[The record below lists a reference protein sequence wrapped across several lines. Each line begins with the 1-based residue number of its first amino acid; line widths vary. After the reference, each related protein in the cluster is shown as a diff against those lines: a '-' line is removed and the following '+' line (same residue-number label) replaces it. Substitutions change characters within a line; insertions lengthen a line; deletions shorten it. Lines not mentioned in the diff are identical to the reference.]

1 MVSNLPDLFQ
11 RITKGVLLLGLII
24 LLEGCSSDNKE
35 IKEKVSSS
43 TVSEQEFMEKNNEA
57 TDHDTTIPYNEYEY
71 LDVYTDYNNEF
82 TEISTEA
89 FNSIEELS
97 LNFNLINNEKWM
109 NKLEF
114 KKNELNELNKMF
126 NKLSKENRVP
136 EIYIKLHKLTQE
148 NIENSIIAINNF
160 VEGVKTKNTELL
172 DEVVNL
178 SEVMALNVEAM
189 ILEDHR
195 IASYLQEK
203 IKSEEEAIVNS
214 ESVEEKENVG
224 VNSEKETNKVELNPG
239 DYNAKGEYKPVES
252 MTQEEIQVELGEFI
266 RGAIGSD

>member
-11 RITKGVLLLGLII
+11 RITIGVLLLGLII

-114 KKNELNELNKMF
+114 KKNELNELNKIF
-126 NKLSKENRVP
+126 NKLSKEIESRK
-136 EIYIKLHKLTQE
+136 YI
-148 NIENSIIAINNF
+148 
-160 VEGVKTKNTELL
+160 
-172 DEVVNL
+172 
-178 SEVMALNVEAM
+178 
-189 ILEDHR
+189 
-195 IASYLQEK
+195 
-203 IKSEEEAIVNS
+203 
-214 ESVEEKENVG
+214 
-224 VNSEKETNKVELNPG
+224 
-239 DYNAKGEYKPVES
+239 
-252 MTQEEIQVELGEFI
+252 
-266 RGAIGSD
+266 